1 MSEIAMIQTYTVV
14 AVATII
20 CVCAIATAFSFA
32 YLGGKFLESVAR
44 QPEMATML
52 TGRLLL
58 IAGLLDALPMM
69 GVGVSLWFA
78 TNNPFITALLGKAA
92 A

>member
-1 MSEIAMIQTYTVV
+1 MTEIAMIQAYTVM
-14 AVATII
+14 AVAAII
-20 CVCAIATAFSFA
+20 CTCAIATAFGFA
-32 YLGGKFLESVAR
+32 YLGAKFLESVAR

-58 IAGLLDALPMM
+58 IAGLLDALPML
-69 GVGVSLWFA
+69 GVALSLWFA
-78 TNNPFITALLGKAA
+78 TNNPFVSVLLGSAA

>member
-1 MSEIAMIQTYTVV
+1 MTDIAMIQSYTVI
-14 AVATII
+14 AVTAII
-20 CVCAIATAFSFA
+20 CVSAFATAFGFA

-44 QPEMATML
+44 QPEMAPML
-52 TGRLLL
+52 TTRLFI
-58 IAGLLDALPMM
+58 IAALLDGLPMM

-78 TNNPFITALLGKAA
+78 STNPFLVVLATAA